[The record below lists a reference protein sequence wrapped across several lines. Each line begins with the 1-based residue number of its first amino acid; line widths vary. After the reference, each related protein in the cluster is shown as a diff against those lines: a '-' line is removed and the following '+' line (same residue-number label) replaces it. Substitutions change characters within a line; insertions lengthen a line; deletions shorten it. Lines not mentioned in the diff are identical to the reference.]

1 MAVKKNLTEGPIL
14 SRMLLFA
21 LPMIATAVLQQL
33 FNTAD
38 TIVVGRWGGETAE
51 ECKIALAAV
60 GSCASLINVII
71 QLFFGLSIGAGVCV
85 AHDIGARREQDVEA
99 VVHTSIITSVIG
111 GTVVMIF
118 GLFAARP
125 LLALMGTEAAILDEA
140 VPYMCAYFC
149 GVPANMLYNYCA
161 SMMRSSGD
169 TTRPLAFLS
178 VAGVVNVVLNLIMV
192 LVFSMGALGV
202 GIATAVSQWV
212 ACILIVLYMMRYDG
226 PCKIHL
232 SRLRVDPAK
241 LKKIFT
247 IGLPAGIQGTL
258 FSFSNVII
266 QSSINTFGAS
276 TVAGNTAAG
285 NLENYIYSAEN
296 SLYQTTMTF
305 VGQNVGAR
313 RYDRVKRCI
322 LTGTALVLGFGL
334 VLGWSVFLLGRPLL
348 GIFAPDSP
356 EVIDKGMIRLG
367 ILATGYCFCG
377 LMETGCGAMRG
388 LGRSLA
394 PMFVSLIGS
403 CVFRIV
409 WVYTVFAAMPTL
421 TVLYLSYPI
430 SWALTAS
437 VHYTMTFFAYRKE
450 SCAEQHRSTS

>member
-1 MAVKKNLTEGPIL
+1 MAAKKNLTDGPIL

-38 TIVVGRWGGETAE
+38 TIVVGRWGGDTPE
-51 ECKIALAAV
+51 EAKIALAAV
-60 GSCASLINVII
+60 GSCGSLINVII

-85 AHDIGARREQDVEA
+85 AHDIGARRERDVEA
-99 VVHTSIITSVIG
+99 VVHTSILAALIG
-111 GTVVMIF
+111 GVAVMVF

-125 LLALMGTEAAILDEA
+125 LLSLMGTEEAILDEA

-161 SMMRSSGD
+161 SMLRSSGD

-178 VAGVVNVVLNLIMV
+178 VAGAVNVVLNLITV
-192 LVFSMGALGV
+192 IFFSMGALGV
-202 GIATAVSQWV
+202 GIATAVSHWI
-212 ACILIVLYMMRYDG
+212 ACSLIVLYMMRYDG
-226 PCKIHL
+226 PCRIRL
-232 SRLRVDPAK
+232 SHLRVDTGK

-276 TVAGNTAAG
+276 AVAGNTAAG
-285 NLENYIYSAEN
+285 NLETYIYSAEN

-313 RYDRVKRCI
+313 RYDRVKRSV
-322 LTGTALVLGFGL
+322 LTGTVLVIIFGL
-334 VLGWSVFLLGRPLL
+334 LLGWAVFLLGRPLL
-348 GIFAPDSP
+348 GIFAPDS
-356 EVIDKGMIRLG
+356 EEIVDKGMIRLG
-367 ILATGYCFCG
+367 ILATTYCLCG

-403 CVFRIV
+403 CAFRIV
-409 WVYTVFAAMPTL
+409 WVYTVFAAAPSL
-421 TVLYLSYPI
+421 TALYISYPI

-437 VHYTMTFFAYRKE
+437 VHYSMTFFAYRK
-450 SCAEQHRSTS
+450 ARKTG